1 MRRRRFAL
9 PGSSMFV
16 VPFRGALLAA
26 LLTAAEVFAATPDGL
41 LTSKTKL
48 RLWTKAGVK
57 SGAVHVDT
65 VEGVVTISG
74 MVPSALER
82 VRLEKAV
89 RTVGGVRDVTNRLRV
104 VASAAPGPF
113 TQSDQATHT
122 AVERVLSA
130 DVPLRDSAILVK
142 SVDQGVVLLG
152 GTAHTLSDHLRAIML
167 ADRVRGVERVA
178 SEVEGPEGFSRDEL
192 AAVPNR
198 GGRDMRS
205 SAQDLSTSTSVKL
218 RLLTAAVVSAT
229 EINVD
234 TNDGIVTLFGNV
246 PTDAVRVSAGHEA
259 TKATGVVRVDN
270 LLEVVPSNQKGAVDA
285 KDADIARALM
295 LATKDK
301 AEFKHVTTSVKN
313 GVVQLTGWVGSGW
326 DEVSMAR
333 LARRTAGVRS
343 VEDQLRVDEL
353 PN

>member
-1 MRRRRFAL
+1 MPVVSFRR
-9 PGSSMFV
+9 
-16 VPFRGALLAA
+16 ALLAA
-26 LLTAAEVFAATPDGL
+26 LLTAAEAFAATPDGL
-41 LTSKTKL
+41 VTSKTKL
-48 RLWTKAGVK
+48 RLWTTAGVK

-74 MVPSALER
+74 TVPSALER

-89 RTVGGVRDVTNRLRV
+89 RSVGGVRDVTNRLQV
-104 VASAAPGPF
+104 VAIAAPGHL
-113 TQSDQATHT
+113 TLSDQAVHT
-122 AVERVLSA
+122 AVEKVLSA
-130 DVPLRDSAILVK
+130 DVPLKDSAIFVK
-142 SVDQGVVLLG
+142 SVDQGVALLS
-152 GTAHTLSDHLRAIML
+152 GTASTLSDHLRAVML
-167 ADRVRGVERVA
+167 ADRVSGVTRVA
-178 SEVEGPEGFSRDEL
+178 SEVQGPEGFSPVEL

-218 RLLTAAVVSAT
+218 RLLTAAQVPAT

-234 TNDGIVTLFGNV
+234 TNDGIVTLFGTV
-246 PTDAVRVSAGHEA
+246 PSAEVRLSAGHEA

-270 LLEVVPSNQKGAVDA
+270 QLEVVASNQRADVETRDV
-285 KDADIARALM
+285 DIARALA

-301 AEFKHVTTSVKN
+301 AEFKRVSTSVRN
-313 GVVQLTGWVGSGW
+313 GVVRLTGWVGSGW